1 MGVKLASFRVA
12 DRDSYGAV
20 MDDGVAEASKAF
32 RQRFAHLREVLEAG
46 ATFELADNLE
56 KDRLPA
62 DELEFLPPVTRP
74 DKILCV
80 GVNYRPHIAEMGREV
95 PEYPVVFVRFPGSLV
110 GHDRPILRPAVS
122 GQFDFEGELA
132 VVIGRRARHVSRDAA
147 LEYVGGYCCFMDGSV
162 RDWQRHTMQFTPGKN
177 FEDSGAM
184 GPCIVTADEIPDP
197 SVLELTTRVNGE
209 VMQQGRVAELVFDI
223 PALVEYCSTFAQLLP
238 GDIIAT
244 GTPGGVG
251 AARTPP
257 AWLKDGDVVEVDIAK
272 VGLLRSPVRDAP
284 PVTGA

>member
-1 MGVKLASFRVA
+1 MRLASFRTA
-12 DRDSYGAV
+12 DRASYGAV
-20 MDDGVAEASKAF
+20 REDGVAEASQAF
-32 RQRFAHLREVLEAG
+32 RRRFADLRAVLEAG
-46 ATFELADNLE
+46 ATPELAANLE
-56 KDRLPA
+56 ENRLPA

-95 PEYPVVFVRFPGSLV
+95 PDYPVVFVRFPGSLV
-110 GHDRPILRPAVS
+110 GHDRPILRPEVS
-122 GQFDFEGELA
+122 EQFDFEGELA
-132 VVIGRRARHVSRDAA
+132 VVIGRRARHVSRHEA

-177 FEDSGAM
+177 FESSGAM
-184 GPCIVTADEIPDP
+184 GPCIVTSDTIPDP
-197 SVLELTTRVNGE
+197 SVLELTTRINGE
-209 VMQQGRVAELVFDI
+209 VMQRGRLAELVFDI
-223 PALVEYCSTFAQLLP
+223 PTLIEYCSTFAELLP
-238 GDIIAT
+238 GDVIAT

-257 AWLKDGDVVEVDIAK
+257 AWLKDGDVVEVAITD

-284 PVTGA
+284 AAKGA